1 MARGGRQNGTIIGV
15 GRGRVYTPQYG
26 KRIRRALGYP
36 LGLVAGLLFVTLGFY
51 FGLDNGAARLHFD
64 DAEKMPAVVVE
75 ADYVKPQLK
84 QSPSHITVDLAGA
97 RDSQASI
104 DNVFQ
109 APDGLS
115 AGDRVTVL
123 YDAARPGHALFP
135 SQLGWMKVMV
145 PGGLLFLVGLVP
157 TIGYGLAI
165 TKAATAYL
173 RK

>member
-1 MARGGRQNGTIIGV
+1 MTRGCRQNDTIIGV
-15 GRGRVYTPQYG
+15 GRGRVYTPHYG
-26 KRIRRALGYP
+26 KRIRRALGYT
-36 LGLVAGLLFVTLGFY
+36 LGLVSGLLFVTLGFY

-64 DAEKMPAVVVE
+64 DAEKVPAVVVE
-75 ADYVKPQLK
+75 ADYVKPQFK

-97 RDSQASI
+97 HDSQASI

-109 APDGLS
+109 APAGLS

-135 SQLGWMKVMV
+135 SQLGWVKMLV
-145 PGGLLFLVGLVP
+145 PGGLFIVVGLVP
-157 TIGYGLAI
+157 TAGYSLAI
-165 TKAATAYL
+165 TKAVAAYL